1 MDINNYF
8 LLFPVL
14 LPIIAGCTADVY
26 QVRETGVYAVVYTSD
41 TCY

>member
-8 LLFPVL
+8 YAPVL
-14 LPIIAGCTADVY
+14 LPIIAGVLLMLY
-26 QVRETGVYAVVYTSD
+26 QVRETGAYAVVYTSD